1 MNLSNLEFIRLLPQ
15 FMRDDDAVKGLA
27 AGIDEIIPPLT
38 ESLSTLSTW
47 DHIDSLS
54 EAELDDL
61 AWELNILWYD
71 TTADIGV
78 KREIIK
84 NSDKV
89 YRHLGTKWA
98 VENVITTYFG
108 EGYIQEWFEYDGEP
122 GRFRVYSTNPTIEQ
136 ERVTE
141 FINLLNKVKR
151 ASAKLDGIFIT
162 MDSQMPLAAGIAFH
176 EIGHE
181 THGIG
186 ANPI

>member
-1 MNLSNLEFIRLLPQ
+1 MNLNELEFIKLLPM

-27 AGIDEIIPPLT
+27 AGIDEIIPALST
-38 ESLSTLSTW
+38 SLSTLSTW
-47 DHIDSLS
+47 DRIDSLS

-61 AWELNILWYD
+61 AWELNIQWYD
-71 TTADIGV
+71 TGADVGV
-78 KREIIK
+78 KRELIK

-108 EGYIQEWFEYDGEP
+108 EGYVSEWFEYGGEP
-122 GRFRVYSTNPTIEQ
+122 GRFRVYSTNPTLTQ
-136 ERVTE
+136 ERLTE
-141 FINLLNKVKR
+141 FVNLLNKVKR

-162 MDSQMPLAAGIAFH
+162 LTCQMPLSAGVAIH
-176 EIGHE
+176 EVGHE

-186 ANPI
+186 AKPI